1 MSVKHENACIVA
13 GVLAFLPPLYLTQG
27 WYLIA
32 MPYYALTCIPL
43 LVSRRIKNALCG
55 MKMPAFI
62 ALALLV
68 SCAQSLL
75 VAATPFVLLFFREG
89 WQGIA
94 AESTELLEHSLYT
107 AKIQTASFFVAT
119 FCIMYLVRSL
129 MLRERKSIYPPH
141 KHFISGASRR

>member
-32 MPYYALTCIPL
+32 LPYYALTCIPL
-43 LVSRRIKNALCG
+43 FVSKRIKNTLCSMKLPAL
-55 MKMPAFI
+55 I

-75 VAATPFVLLFFREG
+75 VA
-89 WQGIA
+89 
-94 AESTELLEHSLYT
+94 
-107 AKIQTASFFVAT
+107 
-119 FCIMYLVRSL
+119 
-129 MLRERKSIYPPH
+129 
-141 KHFISGASRR
+141 

>member
-1 MSVKHENACIVA
+1 MSIKHENACIVA

-43 LVSRRIKNALCG
+43 LVSKRIKNALCN
-55 MKMPAFI
+55 MRIP
-62 ALALLV
+62 ALAVWALFV
-68 SCAQSLL
+68 SCAHSLL

-94 AESTELLEHSLYT
+94 AESTELLEHSIYT
-107 AKIQTASFFVAT
+107 AKIQTASYFVAT

-129 MLRERKSIYPPH
+129 MLRERE
-141 KHFISGASRR
+141 KHIPTS